1 MAITVKKFLVSNDML
16 SIDVDIEVGAGQLV
30 TEMLLWTEATYKDPA
45 QAVDLSGLLAGATN
59 TETFTIAATDA
70 GLTSF
75 TGLYFAQITTDDPL
89 TSLVATAALTQ
100 YYNIQAALVANV
112 DLSCLNC
119 NENLNNAL
127 LLDLYITALQG
138 ALIVGRFQDAI
149 SYLSKITIL
158 NTSAECQDACANL
171 SPVVSSAGNIV
182 SVGVI
187 DCILTT

>member
-1 MAITVKKFLVSNDML
+1 MSNDML
-16 SIDVDIEVGAGQLV
+16 TINVDVEVGAGQV
-30 TEMLLWTEATYKDPA
+30 VSEFLLWTQDTYKDPA
-45 QAVDLSGLLAGATN
+45 LAIDLSSLLVGTGN
-59 TETFTIAATDA
+59 TETFTITAAAA

-75 TGLYFAQITTDDPL
+75 NGLYFAQITSDDPL
-89 TSLVATAALTQ
+89 TVLVATAALTQ

-119 NENLNNAL
+119 NDNLNNAL
-127 LLDLYITALQG
+127 LLDLYITGLQG

-149 SYLSKITIL
+149 TYLSKIKIV
-158 NTSAECQDACANL
+158 NTDAECDTCSEL

-187 DCILTT
+187 DCVLTVI

>member
-1 MAITVKKFLVSNDML
+1 MAITVKKFSVSTDML
-16 SIDVDIEVGAGQLV
+16 TIDVDIEVGAGQVV
-30 TEMLLWTEATYKDPA
+30 TEFNLWTEATYKDPA

-75 TGLYFAQITTDDPL
+75 NGLYFAEIVSDDPL
-89 TSLVATAALTQ
+89 SVMVATAALTQ
-100 YYNIQAALVANV
+100 YYNIQASLIANV

-127 LLDLYITALQG
+127 LLDLYITGLQN

-149 SYLSKITIL
+149 SYLSKVRIL
-158 NTSAECQDACANL
+158 NTDADCDSCNEL

-187 DCILTT
+187 DCILTTI